1 MILKYGN
8 EKEKKMVR
16 MLLDDHVKILTKL
29 DHFIKKVASYGPH
42 PTEKEI
48 EEIMHS
54 SRELLEMVLLH
65 ARKEDA
71 HLFPNL

>member
-1 MILKYGN
+1 MVQMLKN
-8 EKEKKMVR
+8 
-16 MLLDDHVKILTKL
+16 DHVKILQKL
-29 DHFIKKVASYGPH
+29 DDFLKKVTSYGTH
-42 PTEKEI
+42 PSEEEI